1 MNQYNNRY
9 KGLRWTIVYGSDSE
23 TEEFAVLEL
32 NAIVQRCMPYVI
44 ECVPAS
50 GFNPKNRQ
58 HLILIGTA
66 ADNPLIAELI
76 SKHHIVEP
84 DKPQGYTIACTNSAW
99 NPEYRMIVV
108 AGHDPAGVLY
118 GTEELCSQKI
128 GPAVIGRE
136 NQKALRKSFESLR
149 DFSITDYPRIANR
162 GIWTWGYV
170 IYDYRQFIDNMA
182 RLKMNMLT
190 IWNDSPPVNIREIIS
205 YAHSRGVKIVLGFHW
220 GWGMEFDLGK
230 STDRQL
236 IKEMVLK
243 EFESNYSQLEIDGI
257 YFQTLTE
264 HNDAEIDGKSV
275 AGIVCDMVNEISG
288 AILAKY
294 PELNIQFGLHA
305 TSIRD
310 RFHDLANLDP
320 RVTIVWEDAGTIPY
334 SYSPVVTTVEGP
346 EGSRIIDVND
356 FDQTLVYSR
365 KLASLREGAGFAMVP
380 KGWFNLDW
388 GNEFEH
394 HKSFVLGERHP
405 QFIAQR
411 LAGIQSRWEKP
422 NELWEQNY
430 HLAVQFYNEIMKCN
444 SKPMTVTGL
453 IEDGLFE
460 ARVQPS
466 VAIFAETMW
475 NPQRDPKV
483 IRQFANRLEFA
494 VNNRIVPVA
503 NRSGQKNGDI
513 K

>member
-1 MNQYNNRY
+1 MNKYNNRF
-9 KGLRWTIVYGSDSE
+9 KGDRWTIVYGLNSE
-23 TEEFAVLEL
+23 IEDFAVLEL
-32 NAIVQRCMPYVI
+32 YAIVQQCMPYVI

-66 ADNPLIAELI
+66 ASNPLISELM
-76 SKHHIVEP
+76 SKHLIEEP

-99 NPEYRMIVV
+99 NPEHRMIVIS
-108 AGHDPAGVLY
+108 GHDPAGVLY

-128 GPAVIGRE
+128 EPVTIGQE
-136 NQKALRKSFESLR
+136 TQKALRKSFDSLQN
-149 DFSITDYPRIANR
+149 FSITDYPRIANR

-190 IWNDSPPVNIREIIS
+190 IWNDTPPVNIREIIS

-220 GWGMEFDLGK
+220 GWGLELDLGK
-230 STDRQL
+230 SADRQR
-236 IKEMVLK
+236 IKEIVL
-243 EFESNYSQLEIDGI
+243 EEYESNYSQLDIDGI

-264 HNDAEIDGKSV
+264 HNDAEIGGKSV
-275 AGIVCDMVNEISG
+275 AEIVCDMVNEISG
-288 AILAKY
+288 ALLAKY
-294 PELNIQFGLHA
+294 PELDIQFGLHA

-334 SYSPVVTTVEGP
+334 SYSPVVKTVEGP
-346 EGSRIIDVND
+346 EGSRIKGVNN
-356 FDQTLVYSR
+356 FDETLEYSR
-365 KLASLREGAGFAMVP
+365 KLAVLRKDAGFAIVP

-388 GNEFEH
+388 GYEFEH
-394 HKSFVLGERHP
+394 HKSFILGERHP
-405 QFIAQR
+405 RFIAQR
-411 LAGIQSRWEKP
+411 LAALQPRWDKV

-430 HLAVQFYNEIMKCN
+430 HLAVQFYNEIMKGN
-444 SKPMTVTGL
+444 SQPITATGL
-453 IEDGLFE
+453 IEDGIFE

-466 VAIFAETMW
+466 AAIFAETLW
-475 NPQRDPKV
+475 NPKRDPKV
-483 IRQFANRLEFA
+483 IRQFANKLEFA
-494 VNNRIVPVA
+494 VNNRITP
-503 NRSGQKNGDI
+503 R
-513 K
+513 